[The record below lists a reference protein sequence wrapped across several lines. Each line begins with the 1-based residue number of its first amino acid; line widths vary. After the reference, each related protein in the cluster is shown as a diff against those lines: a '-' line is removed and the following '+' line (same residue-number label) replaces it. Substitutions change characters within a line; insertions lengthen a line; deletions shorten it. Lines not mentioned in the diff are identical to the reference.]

1 MNKFEPILDFPGV
14 WTRSIPLIQDNRGF
28 FYEELRKR
36 DLPTPVPEFVQ
47 DSMSYSKRDV
57 LRGMH
62 LQIDQWQLVTLL
74 EGEIIDVLLNLESN
88 SNNYAKSISFC
99 LRWDE
104 LNQVLVSPGIAHGFA
119 VISESARIHYK
130 SSVYYGSTNQI
141 GVHWK
146 SEEVSH
152 LWPQKKWLVSS
163 RDSAFKSLK
172 QSDLNITK

>member
-1 MNKFEPILDFPGV
+1 MNKFKPVLHFPGV
-14 WTRSIPLIQDNRGF
+14 WTRSIPIIHDNRGF
-28 FYEELRKR
+28 FYEELRKD
-36 DLPTPVPEFVQ
+36 DLPTSTPEFVQ
-47 DSMSYSKRDV
+47 DSMSYSKCDV

-88 SNNYAKSISFC
+88 SNNYAEFISFNLC
-99 LRWDE
+99 WNK

-141 GVHWK
+141 GVRWNSK
-146 SEEVSH
+146 EISH
-152 LWPQKKWLVSS
+152 LWPQKDWLISP
-163 RDSAFKSLK
+163 RDKAFPLLSEYP
-172 QSDLNITK
+172 NHYVN

>member
-1 MNKFEPILDFPGV
+1 MNKFKPVLHFPGV
-14 WTRSIPLIQDNRGF
+14 WTRSIPIIHDNRGF
-28 FYEELRKR
+28 FYEELRKD
-36 DLPTPVPEFVQ
+36 DLPTSTPEFVQ
-47 DSMSYSKRDV
+47 DSMSYSKCDV

-88 SNNYAKSISFC
+88 SKNYAEFISLNLC
-99 LRWDE
+99 WNK

-141 GVHWK
+141 GVHWN
-146 SEEVSH
+146 SEEISH
-152 LWPQKKWLVSS
+152 LWPEKDWLISP
-163 RDSAFKSLK
+163 RDSAFQSLRQFDMNK
-172 QSDLNITK
+172 TN